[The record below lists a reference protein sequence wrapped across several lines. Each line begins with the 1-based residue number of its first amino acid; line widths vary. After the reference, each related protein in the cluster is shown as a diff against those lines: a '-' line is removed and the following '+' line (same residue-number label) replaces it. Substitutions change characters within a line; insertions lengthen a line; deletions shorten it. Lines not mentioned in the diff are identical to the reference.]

1 MKKSTLASGKSRRS
15 WHAAGTWCPSRY
27 STSPGPQPS
36 PPEKDPPCV
45 SAASVVAVAPAAA
58 QASASGRYVTLSSVG
73 NGATQPSDVMPL
85 REHSTLKF
93 TWSAGR
99 LRISSMVI
107 ESIVVDARRRPWR
120 RRPSGKVM
128 K

>member
-1 MKKSTLASGKSRRS
+1 M
-15 WHAAGTWCPSRY
+15 
-27 STSPGPQPS
+27 
-36 PPEKDPPCV
+36 
-45 SAASVVAVAPAAA
+45 AVAPAAA

-93 TWSAGR
+93 TWSSGR

-107 ESIVVDARRRPWR
+107 ELIVVDAAAAPRR